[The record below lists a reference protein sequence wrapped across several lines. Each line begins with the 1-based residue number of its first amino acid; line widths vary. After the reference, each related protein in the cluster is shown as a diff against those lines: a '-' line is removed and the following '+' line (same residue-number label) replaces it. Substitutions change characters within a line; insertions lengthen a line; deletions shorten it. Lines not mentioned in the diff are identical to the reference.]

1 MLGQILSRASRTAG
15 YERLEKH
22 GHPRVFF
29 AIVITSWDFCEVIIY
44 LAVYGGLSFFV
55 VQVRTFADTTFVFVA
70 GTLFVYCLC
79 MCHCQVL
86 SCCFFLSLRSCLIVF
101 NLLYCFRV
109 VFCGVFVFVLELS
122 V

>member
-1 MLGQILSRASRTAG
+1 VLEQILSRASRTAG
-15 YERLEKH
+15 YERFEQH
-22 GHPRVFF
+22 GHSRAFF
-29 AIVITSWDFCEVIIY
+29 AIVITFWDFWEVIIY
-44 LAVYGGLSFFV
+44 TAVYGGLSIFV
-55 VQVRTFADTTFVFVA
+55 VQVRTFAHSTFVFVA
-70 GTLFVYCLC
+70 GILFVYCVC